1 MNEFCP
7 IFKVFKAFNLSNL
20 NMSTEPKHS
29 FPISNDSK
37 DSKFE
42 RLNDV
47 EFEKDPSP
55 TEMVMSLASSNSYSY
70 IEHFTSDIK
79 RATIE
84 IQRRFING
92 TNPDRF

>member
-1 MNEFCP
+1 
-7 IFKVFKAFNLSNL
+7 
-20 NMSTEPKHS
+20 MSTEPKHS

-37 DSKFE
+37 EFKFE
-42 RLNDV
+42 RLNEV

-55 TEMVMSLASSNSYSY
+55 TEMLMSLASSNSYSC
-70 IEHFTSDIK
+70 IERFTSDIK